1 MIKRMLVTDAP
12 TMERSVAPSSN
23 TPANTPAAASSS
35 RPSSIKSDRDR
46 RMS

>member
-12 TMERSVAPSSN
+12 TIERSIPTTTQNINPTSTTS
-23 TPANTPAAASSS
+23 SSS
-35 RPSSIKSDRDR
+35 RPSSIKSDR